1 MNKKPKV
8 HPGLAILIVVVLV
21 GIVASVAIVVN
32 SEKEATKDSSV
43 TGSANSSSANP
54 SPETSTDTSTY
65 KDGTY
70 TATGS
75 YLSPGGRELVDL
87 TVVVKD
93 GVITETSLVKKA
105 SDSEA
110 EEYQEKFATN
120 YQSQVVGKKI
130 NGLSLSRV
138 AGSSLTSNGFNNALT
153 KIRDQAKE

>member
-87 TVVVKD
+87 TVVIKD

>member
-75 YLSPGGRELVDL
+75 YLSPGGRESVDL
-87 TVVVKD
+87 TVVIKD